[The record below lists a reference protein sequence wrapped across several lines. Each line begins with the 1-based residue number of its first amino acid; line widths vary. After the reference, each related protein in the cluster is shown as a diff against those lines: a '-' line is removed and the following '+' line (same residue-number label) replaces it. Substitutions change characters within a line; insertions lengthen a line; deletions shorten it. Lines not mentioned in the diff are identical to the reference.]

1 MQLGDETLILPWRSC
16 FRVSNL
22 YKSVVKVDHIGIAT
36 NSIEEGLAVWRDA
49 LGLKVHSTGEVAEQ
63 GVKICMLAV
72 GDTHVELL
80 EPLGP
85 ETSVG
90 KFLAKRGPGMHHI
103 ALEVKDIRASLAE
116 LKSKGARL
124 IDESP
129 RVGAGGSLI
138 AFVHPSST
146 NGVLL
151 ELVQHQ

>member
-1 MQLGDETLILPWRSC
+1 M
-16 FRVSNL
+16 
-22 YKSVVKVDHIGIAT
+22 KVDHIGIAT
-36 NSIEEGLAVWRDA
+36 KSIEEGLAVWRDT
-49 LGLKVHSTGEVAEQ
+49 LGLEVHSSDEIKEQ

-80 EPLGP
+80 EPLGD

-90 KFLAKRGPGMHHI
+90 KFLAKRGPGLHHI
-103 ALEVKDIRASLAE
+103 AIEVADIRGALAQ
-116 LKSKGARL
+116 LKQRGARL
-124 IDESP
+124 IDETP

>member
-1 MQLGDETLILPWRSC
+1 M
-16 FRVSNL
+16 
-22 YKSVVKVDHIGIAT
+22 KVDHIGIAT
-36 NSIEEGLAVWRDA
+36 KSIEEGLAVWRDT
-49 LGLKVHSTGEVAEQ
+49 LGLEVHSSDEIKEQ

-80 EPLGP
+80 EPLGD

-90 KFLAKRGPGMHHI
+90 KFLAKRGPGLHHI
-103 ALEVKDIRASLAE
+103 AIEVADIHGALAQ
-116 LKSKGARL
+116 LKQRGARL
-124 IDESP
+124 IDETP

>member
-1 MQLGDETLILPWRSC
+1 MKI
-16 FRVSNL
+16 
-22 YKSVVKVDHIGIAT
+22 DHIGLAT

-49 LGLKVHSTGEVAEQ
+49 LGLKVDATREVAEQ
-63 GVKICMLAV
+63 GVKVCMLAV

-80 EPLGP
+80 EPLGD

-90 KFLAKRGPGMHHI
+90 KFLAKRGPGIHHI
-103 ALEVKDIRASLAE
+103 AVEVADINESLAQ
-116 LKSKGARL
+116 LKQRGARL
-124 IDESP
+124 IDETP